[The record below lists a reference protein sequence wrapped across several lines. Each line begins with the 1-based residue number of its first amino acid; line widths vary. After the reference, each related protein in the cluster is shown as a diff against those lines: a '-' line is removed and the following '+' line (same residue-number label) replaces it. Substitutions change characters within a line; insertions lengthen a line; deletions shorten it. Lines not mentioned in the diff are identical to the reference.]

1 MKKRFYDSTPK
12 HWKKIGDAL
21 LASGTTL
28 TAYAVVEEMKTLA
41 LIALFVTVAG
51 KFVTNIFDK

>member
-21 LASGTTL
+21 LASSTTL
-28 TAYAVVEEMKTLA
+28 TAYAVVEEIKWLA
-41 LIALFVTVAG
+41 LTALFVGVVG
-51 KFVTNIFDK
+51 KFITNTFDK